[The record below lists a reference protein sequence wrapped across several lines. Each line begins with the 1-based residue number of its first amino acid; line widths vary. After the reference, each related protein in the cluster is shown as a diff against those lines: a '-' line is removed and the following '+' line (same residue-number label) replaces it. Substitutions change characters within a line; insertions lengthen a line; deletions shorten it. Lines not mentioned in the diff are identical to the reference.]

1 MFQCFEYMTFSVVV
15 TAVAAAA
22 RLLWK
27 PAELNVG
34 PGTTL
39 ASDTAWLMHT
49 NDPFPRRKDG
59 VGGQKRELRA
69 RLSQ

>member
-1 MFQCFEYMTFSVVV
+1 MTFSVVVTV

-34 PGTTL
+34 PGLTL
-39 ASDTAWLMHT
+39 ASDTAWLPFHT

-59 VGGQKRELRA
+59 VGNSESESSLPAAALK
-69 RLSQ
+69 